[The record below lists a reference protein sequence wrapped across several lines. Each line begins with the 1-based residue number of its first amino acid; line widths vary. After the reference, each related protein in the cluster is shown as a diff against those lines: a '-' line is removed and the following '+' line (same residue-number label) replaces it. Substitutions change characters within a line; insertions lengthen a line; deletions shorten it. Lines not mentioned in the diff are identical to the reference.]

1 MERAPGAKGISMKA
15 EKPTSKDT
23 RKTGWRH
30 WLRVLG
36 PGLTTGA
43 ADDDPSGIATYS
55 VVGAQHGNAFLW
67 SAFATWPLMACVQ
80 MTCARVGMVSGAGL
94 GEAFRKKLP
103 RGVPV
108 LLTLALFAANAINI
122 AADLEGMGEAMS
134 MLHLGPSLLY
144 VVLFGVLLAF
154 LGIRL
159 PYPAIAKVL
168 KWLALALLA
177 YVVTAFLAKPDWAAI
192 AHDIVHP
199 PLPAASQTWQALVA
213 ILGTTISPF
222 LFYWQAGQEIEE
234 QKEEGKT
241 TPRARRN
248 ATQSEILDRRVDV
261 GAGTFAS
268 NLVMFFIILT
278 ASLTLHAHGT
288 PHIETTK
295 DAAEA
300 LRPIAGQ
307 GAYLLFTIGLV
318 GTGLL
323 AIPTLAGSAAY
334 AFAETFSWRYG
345 LAEKFARAV
354 PFYAVYVA
362 AIAGGVALDLAG
374 VPAVKALVWSAI
386 VNGLLAPIVL
396 VALIA
401 VVTDRKL
408 MNGQPSPPFM
418 VAVVALTAGLMA
430 AAGVAMFL

>member
-1 MERAPGAKGISMKA
+1 MKA
-15 EKPTSKDT
+15 GTPAAARGRRS
-23 RKTGWRH
+23 GWRH
-30 WLRVLG
+30 WLGVLG

-80 MTCARVGMVSGAGL
+80 MTCARVGMVSGSGL
-94 GEAFRKKLP
+94 GEAIRKKLP
-103 RGVPV
+103 CGVPL
-108 LLTLALFAANAINI
+108 LLTLALFVANAINI
-122 AADLEGMGEAMS
+122 AADLEGMGEAVS

-144 VVLFGVLLAF
+144 VVLFGLLLAY
-154 LGIRL
+154 LGVRL
-159 PYPAIAKVL
+159 PYASIARVL

-177 YVVTAFLAKPDWAAI
+177 YVITAFLSKPDWGAI
-192 AHDIVHP
+192 AHDVVHP
-199 PLPAASQTWQALVA
+199 PLPVGKDAWQALVA

-234 QKEEGKT
+234 QKEAGKMS
-241 TPRARRN
+241 PSARRN
-248 ATQSEILDRRVDV
+248 ATQSEIIDRRVDV

-288 PHIETTK
+288 AHIETTK

-300 LRPIAGQ
+300 LRPIAGE

-374 VPAVKALVWSAI
+374 ASAVKALVWSAI
-386 VNGLLAPIVL
+386 INGLLAPIVL
-396 VALIA
+396 VALLL
-401 VVTDRKL
+401 VVTDKKL
-408 MNGQPSPPFM
+408 MKGQPSPPFM
-418 VAVVALTAGLMA
+418 VAMVALTAALMA
-430 AAGVAMFL
+430 IAGVAMFV

>member
-1 MERAPGAKGISMKA
+1 MKA
-15 EKPTSKDT
+15 KKSTAAAGAPS
-23 RKTGWRH
+23 RWRH
-30 WLRVLG
+30 WLGVLG

-94 GEAFRKKLP
+94 GEAIKKKLP
-103 RGVPV
+103 RGVPLV
-108 LLTLALFAANAINI
+108 LTLALFVANAINI
-122 AADLEGMGEAMS
+122 AADLEGMGEAVS

-144 VVLFGVLLAF
+144 VVLFGVLIAY
-154 LGIRL
+154 LGVRL
-159 PYPAIAKVL
+159 PYASLARVL

-177 YVVTAFLAKPDWAAI
+177 YVITAFLAKPQWALI
-192 AHDIVHP
+192 AHDVLHP
-199 PLPAASQTWQALVA
+199 PVPHGKDAWQALVA

-234 QKEEGKT
+234 QKAAGKK
-241 TPRARRN
+241 TPRERCN
-248 ATQSEILDRRVDV
+248 ATDAEILDRRVDV

-288 PHIETTK
+288 THIETTK

-300 LRPIAGQ
+300 LRPVAGE

-345 LAEKFARAV
+345 LAEEFARAV

-362 AIAGGVALDLAG
+362 AIGGGIALDVAG
-374 VPAVKALVWSAI
+374 VSAVKALVWSAI

-396 VALIA
+396 AALLLVVA
-401 VVTDRKL
+401 DKKL

-418 VAVVALTAGLMA
+418 IAVVALTVILMA